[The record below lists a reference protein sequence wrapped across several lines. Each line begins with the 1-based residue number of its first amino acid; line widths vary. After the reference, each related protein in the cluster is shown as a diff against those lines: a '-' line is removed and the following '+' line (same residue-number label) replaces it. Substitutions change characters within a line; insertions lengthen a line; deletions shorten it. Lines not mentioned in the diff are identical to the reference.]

1 MLCSNKDNSTPVVIV
16 CRAGMSTAQA
26 FEHSLESCVRGFHV
40 NKDVWTP
47 VLNECLQTRQE
58 LGNPKDRYA
67 VAVCK
72 ADGAAS
78 TVGHVLMEL
87 SRIFW
92 YFLQNNGEIT
102 CKITGSRRRSP
113 LVQGGL
119 EIPCLY
125 KFVGEKKHILRELLM
140 K

>member
-1 MLCSNKDNSTPVVIV
+1 MLV
-16 CRAGMSTAQA
+16 CLYSA
-26 FEHSLESCVRGFHV
+26 VY
-40 NKDVWTP
+40 KDVWTP

-78 TVGHVLMEL
+78 TVGHVPMEL
-87 SRIFW
+87 VRIFW

-102 CKITGSRRRSP
+102 GKITGSRRRSP

-119 EIPCLY
+119 EFPVCTS
-125 KFVGEKKHILRELLM
+125 LLG
-140 K
+140 KRST